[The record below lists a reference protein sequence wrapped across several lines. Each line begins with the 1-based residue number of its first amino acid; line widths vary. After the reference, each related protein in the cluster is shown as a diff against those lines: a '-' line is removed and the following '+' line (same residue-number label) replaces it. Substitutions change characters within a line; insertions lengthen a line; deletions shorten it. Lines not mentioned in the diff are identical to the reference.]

1 MAKHPTRV
9 PKYNKKPDAM
19 KIEASRELGINHLT
33 GAEVNV
39 DLAAQRESKYSKDTT
54 RRMHDQRRQ
63 LADKSKKY

>member
-1 MAKHPTRV
+1 
-9 PKYNKKPDAM
+9 M

-39 DLAAQRESKYSKDTT
+39 DLAANKESKYSKDTT

-63 LADKSKKY
+63 LADKSKGK